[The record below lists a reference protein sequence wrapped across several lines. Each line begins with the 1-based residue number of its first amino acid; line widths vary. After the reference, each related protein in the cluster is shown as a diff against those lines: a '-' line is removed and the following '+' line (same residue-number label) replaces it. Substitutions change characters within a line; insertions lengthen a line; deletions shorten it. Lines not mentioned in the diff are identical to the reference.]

1 MSSFQGIEMAKK
13 ALAAQQGGLYTTGHN
28 IANVNTEGY
37 SRQRV
42 NFETTSP
49 FPTPSR
55 VMPQIAGQIG
65 TGVEIGT
72 VQRVRDQFLDAQFRT
87 ENSSLGYWN
96 TKSGAIT
103 RMEELL
109 NEPSDTGLNTQMDR
123 FWQSLQDLADN
134 PDNKG
139 ARSVVAHRGLA
150 LAETFNHLSRS
161 LNSIQADLKEQIDV
175 STKNVNSLLTQI
187 NDLNKQIQ
195 KIEPHGMLANDLYDD
210 RDRLI
215 DQLSQHMNIKVH
227 RHASSDSSLKI
238 ADGLVSIEVLDSSGN
253 RMNGD
258 DGVFLIDA
266 NPEKGDLDDAV
277 NEISILPGKETQGAI
292 TEIKVENHDGNLLG
306 SFLKSNGS
314 FKALIESH
322 GHVKLENG
330 QPVEVGDDEKPP
342 VVGLYPEM
350 LADLDRMAKEFAKA
364 FNAVHSLGEH
374 LEVDEQ
380 GNPTEVQNFFVNKDG
395 TTNDDDTGI
404 TAGTITINSEILSNS
419 DLIAAGEK
427 GAGSSNGNNA
437 LELAKVFDVSL
448 NEDENNL
455 DNEYGGANLC
465 NTSVRKFYTALIGE
479 MGVKGQE
486 AKSMKDSTGVLRA
499 QVENSRMSVS
509 AVSLD
514 EEMSNLI
521 KFQHAYNAAARS
533 MTATDELLD
542 KIINQM
548 GLVGR

>member
-1 MSSFQGIEMAKK
+1 MSTFSGIEMAKK

-49 FPTPSR
+49 FPMPSR

-72 VQRVRDQFLDAQFRT
+72 VQRVRDFFLDAQFRT
-87 ENSSLGYWN
+87 ENSSLGYWD
-96 TKSGAIT
+96 TKQNAIS

-134 PDNKG
+134 PENTG
-139 ARSVVAHRGLA
+139 ARSVVAQRGLA
-150 LAETFNHLSRS
+150 LAETFNHLSRN
-161 LNSIQADLKEQIDV
+161 LNSIQSDLKEQIDV
-175 STKNVNSLLTQI
+175 STKNINSLLRQI
-187 NDLNKQIQ
+187 NGLNEQIK
-195 KIEPHGMLANDLYDD
+195 KIEPHGLLANDLYDD

-227 RHASSDSSLKI
+227 RNASSESSLKI

-253 RMNGD
+253 S
-258 DGVFLIDA
+258 DGTFLLDARDYSIDA
-266 NPEKGDLDDAV
+266 EV
-277 NEISILPGKETQGAI
+277 NEISVETTDGLI
-292 TEIKVENHDGNLLG
+292 SDIKVGSKDVMTEIMQ
-306 SFLKSNGS
+306 SNGS
-314 FKALIESH
+314 FNALIELH
-322 GHVKLENG
+322 GWSD
-330 QPVEVGDDEKPP
+330 GDKDN
-342 VVGLYPEM
+342 LYPQM
-350 LADLDRMAKEFAKA
+350 IKDLDKMAKEFAKA
-364 FNAVHSLGEH
+364 FNAVHLSGEH
-374 LEVDEQ
+374 SAVDED
-380 GNPTEVQNFFVNKDG
+380 GNPKPKENFFVNKD
-395 TTNDDDTGI
+395 TGESTGV
-404 TAGTITINSEILSNS
+404 TADTITVNSKILADSG
-419 DLIAAGEK
+419 LIAAGSP
-427 GAGSSNGNNA
+427 GGGSRNGDNA
-437 LELAKVFDVSL
+437 LELAKVFDATLKGDS
-448 NEDENNL
+448 
-455 DNEYGGANLC
+455 EYGNADLG

-486 AKSMKDSTGVLRA
+486 AKSMKDSTAVLRS
-499 QVENSRMSVS
+499 QVEHSRMSVT

-514 EEMSNLI
+514 EEISNLI

-533 MTATDELLD
+533 MTAIDELLD
-542 KIINQM
+542 RVINQM